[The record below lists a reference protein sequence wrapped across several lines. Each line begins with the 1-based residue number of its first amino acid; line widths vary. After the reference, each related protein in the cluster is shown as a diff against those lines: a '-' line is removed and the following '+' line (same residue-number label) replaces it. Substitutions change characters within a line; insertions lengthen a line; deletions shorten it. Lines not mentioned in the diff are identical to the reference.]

1 VARVRANDVDLHVQQ
16 LSPRLRPVAGVAPP
30 TAVFIH
36 GAFIDSLASYYFSLG
51 PVFAAAGFDAV
62 MYDLRGH
69 GRSERPPSG
78 YKLQDFAADLDALL
92 TGLGIETPVHLI
104 GNSFGGT
111 VALDYAVHRPQ
122 RTATVTVIE
131 SGPATQEWADTMVN
145 ALWQATEKLPED
157 EALASFVA
165 EYGSVASN
173 RGGNPMHDA
182 HIARLGSSAAR
193 LINTTSIA
201 SDIPASRI
209 LTVDQIRS
217 IHCPVLLV
225 NGSEG
230 LVTAQATRLKG
241 MLPECQIAVIPGQKH
256 SVLVEAP
263 DEVCEVVLE
272 WIRSHVRAVPH
283 HRPAGAGS

>member
-1 VARVRANDVDLHVQQ
+1 MAIVRANGVDLHVQR
-16 LSPRLRPVAGVAPP
+16 LTPRLRPVAGATPP

-51 PVFAAAGFDAV
+51 PVFAAAGFDTV

-69 GRSERPPSG
+69 GRSERPAGG
-78 YKLQDFAADLDALL
+78 YRLEDFAADLDGLL
-92 TGLGIETPVHLI
+92 AGLGIEGPVHLI

-145 ALWQATEKLPED
+145 ALRQATETLPEE
-157 EALASFVA
+157 EALAWFVA
-165 EYGSVASN
+165 EYGSVAST
-173 RGGNPMHDA
+173 RGGDPVHDA

-193 LINTTSIA
+193 LISTTTIA
-201 SDIPASRI
+201 ADIPASRI
-209 LTVDQIRS
+209 LTEDQIRS
-217 IHCPVLLV
+217 VRCPVLLV

-230 LVTAQATRLKG
+230 LVTAQSGRLQAL
-241 MLPECQIAVIPGQKH
+241 LPECRIAVIPGQKH
-256 SVLVEAP
+256 SVLVEAA
-263 DEVCEVVLE
+263 DEVCGVVLE
-272 WIRSHVRAVPH
+272 WIRQHVRAVPRH
-283 HRPAGAGS
+283 DPAGAGS